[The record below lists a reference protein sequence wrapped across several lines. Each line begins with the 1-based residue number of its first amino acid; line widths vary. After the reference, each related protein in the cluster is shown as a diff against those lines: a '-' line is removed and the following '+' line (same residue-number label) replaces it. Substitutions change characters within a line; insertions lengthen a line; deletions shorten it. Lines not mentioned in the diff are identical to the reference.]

1 MILSSPSTGTTAK
14 ASSVLKKNVK
24 MYGPMNALDFEN
36 ESSCWNSD
44 GQADGA
50 TVHSFILNFHR
61 QVQLSSISFQFQG
74 GFVPEECR
82 LMTSQENYAT
92 KTWNEIDDADIEL
105 ENTNKLQV
113 FDLDDVVSQDFLECD
128 ALKLEFLG
136 STDFYGRV
144 ILYKLIAEGKNK
156 SD

>member
-1 MILSSPSTGTTAK
+1 
-14 ASSVLKKNVK
+14 V
-24 MYGPMNALDFEN
+24 NALDVGN

-44 GQADGA
+44 GQSDGA

-61 QVQLSSISFQFQG
+61 RIKLSSISLQFQG
-74 GFVPEECR
+74 GFVPEECK
-82 LMTSQENYAT
+82 LLTSQSGDDEDSNSRT
-92 KTWNEIDDADIEL
+92 QWNEIDDADIEL

-113 FDLDDVVSQDFLECD
+113 FDLVDVVSQRYLECN

-144 ILYKLIAEGKNK
+144 ILYKLIAEGENQ
-156 SD
+156 SN

>member
-1 MILSSPSTGTTAK
+1 MH
-14 ASSVLKKNVK
+14 
-24 MYGPMNALDFEN
+24 ALDVEN

-50 TVHSFILNFHR
+50 IIHSFILNFHR
-61 QVQLSSISFQFQG
+61 RVKLSSISLQFQG

-82 LMTSQENYAT
+82 LLTSQSGHDEENHV
-92 KTWNEIDDADIEL
+92 KNTWNEIDDADIEL

-113 FDLDDVVSQDFLECD
+113 FDLGDVACQNDLECD
-128 ALKLEFLG
+128 VLKLEFLG

-144 ILYKLIAEGKNK
+144 ILYKLIAEGENQ